1 MGYPETGSTG
11 VAAFRKRPS
20 MTSTLHDP
28 NYRAFVEHLVDLR
41 RTLGVTQAELARR
54 LGKPQS
60 FVSKSER
67 FERRVDPAEFRQIVI
82 VLGRD
87 PVTEF
92 QVVSHKLA

>member
-1 MGYPETGSTG
+1 MTG
-11 VAAFRKRPS
+11 
-20 MTSTLHDP
+20 TLYNPH
-28 NYRAFVEHLVDLR
+28 YRAFVERLIVVR
-41 RTLGVTQAELARR
+41 REAGVTQAALAAL

-67 FERRVDPAEFRQIVI
+67 FERRIDVAEFHQMMS

-92 QVVSHKLA
+92 AAVSSALSMT